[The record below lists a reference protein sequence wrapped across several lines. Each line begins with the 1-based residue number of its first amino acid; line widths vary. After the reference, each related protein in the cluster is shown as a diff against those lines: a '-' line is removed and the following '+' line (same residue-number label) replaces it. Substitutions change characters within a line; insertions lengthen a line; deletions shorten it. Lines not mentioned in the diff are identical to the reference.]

1 MQFQIPHVQL
11 TSLLEAYFTLLANH
25 AEMKATATVNFQDL
39 LDGLEWVSAGG
50 RYKNPAWVSRL
61 TGQIHCSSTMDDFG
75 EVLPDDIDDD
85 RIYVE
90 IPHKH
95 DLDLGNALAL
105 EFVEEHVPQEY
116 ESASRMFRKRGA
128 YAQFKNLL
136 ERHKKLQ
143 AWYDY
148 RSNAEEAA
156 LRQWCADNDIP
167 LES

>member
-1 MQFQIPHVQL
+1 
-11 TSLLEAYFTLLANH
+11 
-25 AEMKATATVNFQDL
+25 MKAIATVNFNDL
-39 LDGLEWVSAGG
+39 LDAHEWVNAGE
-50 RYKNPAWVSRL
+50 RSENPAWISRM
-61 TGQIHCSSTMDDFG
+61 TGKIHCASTVVDVD
-75 EVLPDDIDDD
+75 EALPDDIDDD
-85 RIYVE
+85 HIYVE

-105 EFVEEHVPQEY
+105 GFVEEQLPQEY
-116 ESASRMFRKRGA
+116 ASAARMFQKRGA

-148 RSNAEEAA
+148 RNNAEEAA